1 MPLTKEESFLLLDKE
16 INKLDEKISYIDK
29 KNTELKLN
37 ISLIEEE

>member
-37 ISLIEEE
+37 ISLIEE